1 MDAGA
6 GHEIRQFRLLTL
18 VPEAPVF
25 AWLSRLDDAP
35 PAPGSV
41 AVLDLSRTRLH
52 GPGLRALVQEMQTR
66 GIRIVGM
73 LGVEAGQLG
82 DQPGQL
88 PPILSGQGVPIASVA
103 APVPPPLPR
112 AALLVRGNVRSGQRV
127 VHPAGD
133 VSVIGTVSSGAEIVA
148 GGSVHIHGALRGR
161 VTAGQDGGPSL
172 IYCQRLQ
179 AEMLVVD
186 GIALAADD
194 IDPALT
200 GCAVLATAEGARIV
214 MQRLD

>member
-1 MDAGA
+1 MGA
-6 GHEIRQFRLLTL
+6 DPGYGIRQFGLLTL

-25 AWLSRLDDAP
+25 AWLSRLEDAP

-52 GPGLRALVQEMQTR
+52 GPGLRALVQEMQMR

-73 LGVEAGQLG
+73 VGVEADQLG
-82 DQPGQL
+82 DQLGQL
-88 PPILSGQGVPIASVA
+88 PPILSAPGLPVASAA
-103 APVPPPLPR
+103 APTPPPLPQ

-133 VSVIGTVSSGAEIVA
+133 VSVIGIVSSGAEIVA

-161 VTAGQDGGPSL
+161 VTAGQGGAPSL
-172 IYCQRLQ
+172 IYCQRLE
-179 AEMLVVD
+179 AEMLIID
-186 GIALAADD
+186 GIVLAADD
-194 IDPALT
+194 IDPAMA
-200 GCAVLATAEGARIV
+200 GCAVLATAEGACISLR
-214 MQRLD
+214 RLG